1 MSINGKMEYKL
12 QEIIMIQYFKL
23 YLNDTLSNVSL
34 TFI

>member
-12 QEIIMIQYFKL
+12 QEIIMIQSFKL